1 LHCQDALGDDA
12 AVPFPIK
19 ATHAGDLGG
28 YDALIFGAPTYLWD
42 KHRVSS
48 LDFDTIEP
56 PFGELKDLDGVKVAI
71 FGLGDQ
77 EEYPKNFCDAI
88 GMLWDHFQRRG
99 AVMVGSVDCEGYS
112 FKRSRALKQG
122 KLCGLAIDL
131 HNQPDLTEP
140 RVANWVA
147 QLRREFGLSGATD
160 RVGN

>member
-1 LHCQDALGDDA
+1 MLL
-12 AVPFPIK
+12 VVI
-19 ATHAGDLGG
+19 
-28 YDALIFGAPTYLWD
+28 
-42 KHRVSS
+42 RS
-48 LDFDTIEP
+48 LDQSVT
-56 PFGELKDLDGVKVAI
+56 L
-71 FGLGDQ
+71 
-77 EEYPKNFCDAI
+77 NFFVFQ
-88 GMLWDHFQRRG
+88 DHFQRRG